1 MSLAMIATLIETII
15 SDAPTLINVVEKLI
29 PIFKENRAPTDAE
42 WSEINNLVDA
52 THKKLQGE

>member
-1 MSLAMIATLIETII
+1 MIATLIETII

-29 PIFKENRAPTDAE
+29 PIFKQDRAPTDAE
-42 WSEINNLVDA
+42 WSEINDLVDA